1 MPVIVG
7 RHNRGMPDP
16 APLVRSS
23 GDVFFP
29 LASNAHALISGSAVS
44 TVRSRLKVSSLFY
57 NRFLVEGGQMSIQAG
72 PQGSSAWRH
81 GHDPESEAKWQTP
94 SGRKRAQEVPF
105 SLSMAEETHYGV
117 PAPGPYRQVF
127 SSQTSIDWRPTFE
140 PFQKEL
146 PPDCDWVVF
155 GNPEPMR
162 PESKKLA
169 DKWKRFDDRNG
180 ALNRLVSENFVRSR
194 LVDDISTDLAVGASG
209 GWDVSVDRFH
219 GRVIS
224 ARFEG
229 DAAVKIHGVALPIL
243 VPRVGHLAWD
253 DVAAI
258 RRMKAMERLRD
269 VLREVEME
277 AFEVASSGGDLEQA
291 VRRAYDRKLRD
302 AAGNVEGVRSAIGH
316 SLVDFV
322 VGTGMGYAT
331 FGLSLVAPVV
341 GAAASVLL
349 TGGLDVRKNVRARR
363 ERGWIGA
370 MGRISDRAQS

>member
-1 MPVIVG
+1 
-7 RHNRGMPDP
+7 MPDP

-44 TVRSRLKVSSLFY
+44 SVRSRLKVSSLFY
-57 NRFLVEGGQMSIQAG
+57 NRVLVEGGQMSIQAG

-81 GHDPESEAKWQTP
+81 GHDSEAKWQTP

-105 SLSMAEETHYGV
+105 SLSMAEETQYGV
-117 PAPGPYRQVF
+117 PGPGPYRQVF

-209 GWDVSVDRFH
+209 GWDVSLDRFH

-253 DVAAI
+253 DVTAI
-258 RRMKAMERLRD
+258 RRMKAMERLRE
-269 VLREVEME
+269 VLREVETE

-302 AAGNVEGVRSAIGH
+302 AAANVEGVRSAIGH